1 MCEKTWNLATADFST
16 HQASTPP
23 NVSHDLSSVARRNG
37 EEVAF
42 QPAKLAIVFH
52 IRKHFQ
58 SESFLSSFHLSNIFN
73 LLFWARIFINNVS
86 LVAKDLP
93 LKHGQGQ
100 LTSVALNATW
110 AQPGIHLG
118 PEVVNSDLIKLWHG
132 LTIQIMYQEFT
143 WKFMEISQVW
153 CISRIIQIAVL

>member
-1 MCEKTWNLATADFST
+1 MKNCVKRHENLATADCST

-23 NVSHDLSSVARRNG
+23 NVSHDLSSVARGTGG
-37 EEVAF
+37 ELAF
-42 QPAKLAIVFH
+42 QPAKLAMFQTSG
-52 IRKHFQ
+52 KHFQ

-73 LLFWARIFINNVS
+73 LLFWARIFTNTVS

-118 PEVVNSDLIKLWHG
+118 PEVINSDLIKLWHG
-132 LTIQIMYQEFT
+132 L
-143 WKFMEISQVW
+143 
-153 CISRIIQIAVL
+153 IIQIIYEEFTFKKFTDVMYIRNPMRL

>member
-1 MCEKTWNLATADFST
+1 MKPCKQLISAPARFPGLQMSLMISPQWHVAMAGKSHFNPQNLPCFKPPEAFSGKIF
-16 HQASTPP
+16 S
-23 NVSHDLSSVARRNG
+23 
-37 EEVAF
+37 
-42 QPAKLAIVFH
+42 
-52 IRKHFQ
+52 RK
-58 SESFLSSFHLSNIFN
+58 FHLSNIFN
-73 LLFWARIFINNVS
+73 LLFWARIFTNNVS

-132 LTIQIMYQEFT
+132 LIIQTIYEEFT
-143 WKFMEISQVW
+143 LKKLTDVMYTRNPV
-153 CISRIIQIAVL
+153 RL